1 MRVRAAIVAVS
12 AAAVAAGLTG
22 CGTETGSAAPIAV
35 TGPSSSTA
43 MSTTSSPAPSTT
55 AAPSTTTTPPAPP
68 APPVTSA
75 PPPKPKP
82 KPTVVPKPRPKPGPV
97 AGTPC
102 TNPAVSACIDLSAN
116 RSWLLNG
123 KGTVILGPVPI
134 THGRPG
140 YRTPVGTFR
149 VGWKDIDHLS
159 SEFDNA
165 PMPYSVFFN
174 GGIAFHAG
182 SLTQQSHGCI
192 HLSTS
197 AAKTY
202 YNNLAVGEIVQ
213 VVP

>member
-22 CGTETGSAAPIAV
+22 CGTETGSATPIAV
-35 TGPSSSTA
+35 TSPASSTA
-43 MSTTSSPAPSTT
+43 KTTTSSPAPTTT
-55 AAPSTTTTPPAPP
+55 AAPSTTTPPPAPP
-68 APPVTSA
+68 APPVTST
-75 PPPKPKP
+75 PKPKP
-82 KPTVVPKPRPKPGPV
+82 KPTVAPKPKPKPGPV

-102 TNPAVSACIDLSAN
+102 TNPAASACIDLSAN
-116 RSWLLNG
+116 KSWLLNG

-149 VGWKDIDHLS
+149 VGWKDIDHKS

-182 SLTQQSHGCI
+182 SLSQQSHGCI

>member
-1 MRVRAAIVAVS
+1 VA
-12 AAAVAAGLTG
+12 
-22 CGTETGSAAPIAV
+22 P
-35 TGPSSSTA
+35 
-43 MSTTSSPAPSTT
+43 
-55 AAPSTTTTPPAPP
+55 TTT
-68 APPVTSA
+68 VA
-75 PPPKPKP
+75 PPPPVVPTSTVKPKP
-82 KPTVVPKPRPKPGPV
+82 KPTVAPKPKPKPAPAPV

-102 TNPAVSACIDLSAN
+102 NNPAASACIDLSAN
-116 RSWLLNG
+116 RSWLLDG

-134 THGRPG
+134 TSGRAG
-140 YRTPVGTFR
+140 YRTPTGTFR
-149 VGWKDIDHLS
+149 VGWKDIDHKS

-182 SLTQQSHGCI
+182 SLSQQSHGCI